1 MTFVVNFAVAL
12 RLWVLVGLLVCQS
25 ARAISAE
32 TVQNEVF
39 EQELQPIIAK
49 YCLRCHGSELQE
61 GDLRIDRLNP
71 DLLDGKDADFW
82 HEWHLETDEHRHLLK
97 QHVKTLVHKLPN
109 CFSKALK

>member
-61 GDLRIDRLNP
+61 GDLRIDRLDP
-71 DLLDGKDADFW
+71 DLLNGKDADFW
-82 HEWHLETDEHRHLLK
+82 HEVLNQLNEGEMPPQANLSFPGRNS
-97 QHVKTLVHKLPN
+97 HV
-109 CFSKALK
+109 